1 MIRSLR
7 YKKHRDDAGL
17 FVAEGRRCVRTLLA
31 GGIVPRYIVVTPTF
45 VSYHAFDWEQY
56 GKLRHVVAEEL
67 FARMASLQEGDGLLM
82 VGEKRPPAERALGR
96 EERVLLLDGIAN
108 PGNMGTIIRTAAWF
122 GIKRLYASQDAVD
135 SYNPKVVQASAGAL
149 AVVEV
154 VPGDLVA
161 VMKHMR
167 GQDFPLIGA
176 IVRGGQPLRSL
187 PPRGALV
194 IGNEG
199 RGLRQEVAAL
209 LTHRVMIP
217 SYGWGESLNVA
228 VATGILTHGWC
239 APFAV

>member
-7 YKKHRDDAGL
+7 YKKHRDSAGL
-17 FVAEGRRCVRTLLA
+17 FVAEGRRCVKTLLA
-31 GGIVPRYIVVTPTF
+31 GGIVPRYIVVTSAF
-45 VSYHAFDWEQY
+45 VSHHAFDWERY
-56 GKLRHVVAEEL
+56 GKVRYIVAEEL
-67 FARMASLQEGDGLLM
+67 FAKMASLQEVNGILM
-82 VGEKRPPAERALGR
+82 VGEKRPPAARVLGR
-96 EERVLLLDGIAN
+96 EERVLFLDGIAN

-161 VMKHMR
+161 VMKHMKER
-167 GQDFPLIGA
+167 DFPLIGA
-176 IVRGGQPLRSL
+176 VVRDGKSLRSL
-187 PPRGALV
+187 PPHGALV

-199 RGLRQEVAAL
+199 RGLRQEVVAL

-228 VATGILTHGWC
+228 VATGILTHEWS
-239 APFAV
+239 ASLTD